1 MATIFNGV
9 SWFDDRGETVNAHGA
24 CVVEEHGTYYLFG
37 EYKTDDRNMFNGFA
51 CYSSRD
57 LATWHFERLVLPR
70 QSGGRLGPDRV
81 GERVKVMRCPATG
94 KYVMLMHSDNLEYK
108 DPMTLMAVSDT
119 IDGEYQIVG
128 PLLCDGR
135 PIRMWDIGTFQDHD
149 GTGYLLIHGGHIYRL
164 SDDYLSAELVQ
175 PDTLEPYGESPAMA
189 HVGDTYYL
197 IMSNLTGWD
206 RNDNFYLTAPDPS
219 GPWTYRG
226 NVAPQGTCTWDSQSS
241 FVFPLHT
248 GHGDRLIYMGDRWSF
263 PHQASCASQVW
274 LPLRFGDDVASVRD
288 GSADIA
294 TDADDARRRSADDA
308 ALADDA
314 GVDMLDPVDAPT
326 AMIGT
331 ATESG
336 AVAGRPADFGRP
348 LLPRYADAW
357 DSATG
362 EPVALRGETV
372 PLSLFSNR
380 HGDSA
385 SAVIEIADTAD
396 DTATDEHNGTIGGDD
411 AARLVLIGPRS
422 KDGGVGRV
430 VIRRIDGGADHVAD
444 RTAGSNVGRET
455 GIVARSVSAPI
466 VCQLFDCYA
475 QSAYS
480 GPLFVSKP
488 LPAGRY
494 EVTVQALGETGLWI
508 EKNGTRRGGADSY
521 VNVWH
526 ALLL

>member
-9 SWFDDRGETVNAHGA
+9 SWFDDRGEAVNAHGA
-24 CVVEEHGTYYLFG
+24 CVVEERGTYYLFG
-37 EYKTDDRNMFNGFA
+37 EYKTDDRNMFIGFS

-57 LATWHFERLVLPR
+57 LAIWHFERLVLPR
-70 QSGGRLGPDRV
+70 QRDGRLGPDRV

-119 IDGEYQIVG
+119 IDGEYRIVG
-128 PLLCDGR
+128 PLLCDGQ
-135 PIRMWDIGTFQDHD
+135 PIRMWDMGTFQDTD
-149 GTGYLLIHGGHIYRL
+149 GTGYLLVHGGHIYRL
-164 SDDYLSAELVQ
+164 SNDYLSAELIQ

-241 FVFPLHT
+241 FIFPLHT
-248 GHGDRLIYMGDRWSF
+248 EHGDRLIYMGDRWSF

-274 LPLRFGDDVASVRD
+274 LPLRFDDGVASVGD
-288 GSADIA
+288 GSADAA
-294 TDADDARRRSADDA
+294 TLADDV
-308 ALADDA
+308 ALADAAGLDA
-314 GVDMLDPVDAPT
+314 LDPADAPT
-326 AMIGT
+326 ATTDT

-357 DSATG
+357 DTATG

-372 PLSLFSNR
+372 ALSLYSNR
-380 HGDSA
+380 RGDAS
-385 SAVIEIADTAD
+385 SAVVE
-396 DTATDEHNGTIGGDD
+396 IGGDAGGADD
-411 AARLVLIGPRS
+411 AAAIVDNGDGTARLALIGLRS

-430 VIRRIDGGADHVAD
+430 VIRRLDGGNDHVDD
-444 RTAGSNVGRET
+444 RTAESGAGREADV
-455 GIVARSVSAPI
+455 VACDASAPI
-466 VCQLFDCYA
+466 VSQLFDCYA

-480 GPLFVSKP
+480 GPLFVSTP

-494 EVTVQALGETGLWI
+494 SVTVQALGETGLWI
-508 EKNGTRRGGADSY
+508 EKTGTRRGGADSY

-526 ALLL
+526 ALLLR